1 MLVSRAIVM
10 SCHLSLF
17 FPCRTGSRK
26 RILPDWKNSIKKS
39 SIPADLSARDE
50 RYYYLT
56 RYHSYLWTMSY
67 THGIRNLRISGILIS
82 SPYNGGNRLHLLL
95 YNFRQLLKG
104 EFHNF
109 LPLLLSNQ
117 QFSVLR
123 SGCTIPYHCILLITL
138 FGFFEMKWT
147 YVWIIHCKYTTNDL
161 TICQSGQQDLN
172 LRPHGPQPCALPS
185 YAIPRNAS

>member
-1 MLVSRAIVM
+1 
-10 SCHLSLF
+10 
-17 FPCRTGSRK
+17 
-26 RILPDWKNSIKKS
+26 
-39 SIPADLSARDE
+39 
-50 RYYYLT
+50 
-56 RYHSYLWTMSY
+56 MSY

-185 YAIPRNAS
+185 YAIPRNKNQYNKLFLWFQLFFEKFTKIIQI

>member
-1 MLVSRAIVM
+1 MSRGLGDVYKRQFFFCPFHAFNRRHKI
-10 SCHLSLF
+10 LSLIFAWIHHF
-17 FPCRTGSRK
+17 FFLRYVNIMFGLWGLTVKRHKKIFHLHRLICKRRK
-26 RILPDWKNSIKKS
+26 ILS
-39 SIPADLSARDE
+39 SYAVPL
-50 RYYYLT
+50 LF
-56 RYHSYLWTMSY
+56 MNGSY

-123 SGCTIPYHCILLITL
+123 SECTIPYHCILLITL
-138 FGFFEMKWT
+138 FGFFEMN
-147 YVWIIHCKYTTNDL
+147 IR
-161 TICQSGQQDLN
+161 LN
-172 LRPHGPQPCALPS
+172 HSL
-185 YAIPRNAS
+185 

>member
-1 MLVSRAIVM
+1 
-10 SCHLSLF
+10 
-17 FPCRTGSRK
+17 
-26 RILPDWKNSIKKS
+26 
-39 SIPADLSARDE
+39 
-50 RYYYLT
+50 
-56 RYHSYLWTMSY
+56 MSY

-95 YNFRQLLKG
+95 YDFRQLLKG

-138 FGFFEMKWT
+138 FGFFEMNIRLNHSLQIYCKRFNHMSVGAT
-147 YVWIIHCKYTTNDL
+147 GFEPATSRPPAVHSNQTEPHPVVQLPFFIIQNFPKKVNAL
-161 TICQSGQQDLN
+161 SNKKSGRVILITPPAF
-172 LRPHGPQPCALPS
+172 L
-185 YAIPRNAS
+185 

>member
-1 MLVSRAIVM
+1 MTVFL
-10 SCHLSLF
+10 LF
-17 FPCRTGSRK
+17 LFPLKFLFGFCFWYK
-26 RILPDWKNSIKKS
+26 DIKKS
-39 SIPADLSARDE
+39 SISTDLSARDE
-50 RYYYLT
+50 RYYHLT

>member
-1 MLVSRAIVM
+1 M
-10 SCHLSLF
+10 F
-17 FPCRTGSRK
+17 FPPVSLTYKFSVCFLFLNK
-26 RILPDWKNSIKKS
+26 KKS
-39 SIPADLSARDE
+39 LISTDYCKRRKTSVFAVPL
-50 RYYYLT
+50 LF
-56 RYHSYLWTMSY
+56 MNGSY

-123 SGCTIPYHCILLITL
+123 SECTIPYHCILLITL

-147 YVWIIHCKYTTNDL
+147 YVWIIHCKNIL
-161 TICQSGQQDLN
+161 QTI
-172 LRPHGPQPCALPS
+172 
-185 YAIPRNAS
+185 

>member
-1 MLVSRAIVM
+1 
-10 SCHLSLF
+10 
-17 FPCRTGSRK
+17 
-26 RILPDWKNSIKKS
+26 
-39 SIPADLSARDE
+39 
-50 RYYYLT
+50 
-56 RYHSYLWTMSY
+56 MSY

-172 LRPHGPQPCALPS
+172 LRPHGPQPCALTKLSHTPLEVFYRILS
-185 YAIPRNAS
+185 KSASINWIYSDFFVWWNNSMVKAKGRVEIWK

>member
-1 MLVSRAIVM
+1 
-10 SCHLSLF
+10 
-17 FPCRTGSRK
+17 
-26 RILPDWKNSIKKS
+26 
-39 SIPADLSARDE
+39 
-50 RYYYLT
+50 
-56 RYHSYLWTMSY
+56 MSY

-95 YNFRQLLKG
+95 YDFRQLLKG

-138 FGFFEMKWT
+138 FGFFEMNIRLNHSLQIYYKRFNHMSVGAT
-147 YVWIIHCKYTTNDL
+147 GFEPATSRPPAVRATKLRHTPVRTIISSSLRFCNRFRYTFFYPFQCRIL
-161 TICQSGQQDLN
+161 IL
-172 LRPHGPQPCALPS
+172 LRITS
-185 YAIPRNAS
+185 V

>member
-1 MLVSRAIVM
+1 
-10 SCHLSLF
+10 
-17 FPCRTGSRK
+17 
-26 RILPDWKNSIKKS
+26 
-39 SIPADLSARDE
+39 
-50 RYYYLT
+50 
-56 RYHSYLWTMSY
+56 MSY

-109 LPLLLSNQ
+109 LTLLLSNQ

-172 LRPHGPQPCALPS
+172 LRPHGPLTIEQMNLLLHLWNLRIKCNKKCNKIYRKDFCTCLKQ
-185 YAIPRNAS
+185 ILTLKLIFCQGFFRILKLHF

>member
-1 MLVSRAIVM
+1 
-10 SCHLSLF
+10 
-17 FPCRTGSRK
+17 
-26 RILPDWKNSIKKS
+26 
-39 SIPADLSARDE
+39 
-50 RYYYLT
+50 
-56 RYHSYLWTMSY
+56 MSY

-172 LRPHGPQPCALPS
+172 LRPHGPLTIAQMNLLLHLPS
-185 YAIPRNAS
+185 HETKCNKKCNKTKERTFCTCSKINSNTKKLFRQDSFFKFWNYTFKFSVDTCVFKI

>member
-1 MLVSRAIVM
+1 
-10 SCHLSLF
+10 
-17 FPCRTGSRK
+17 
-26 RILPDWKNSIKKS
+26 
-39 SIPADLSARDE
+39 
-50 RYYYLT
+50 
-56 RYHSYLWTMSY
+56 MSY

-123 SGCTIPYHCILLITL
+123 SECTIPYHCIFTAPSRARYQATPYPVTQVSITNYFCDFNCFLKNLQKLYKFSRKKFHVLFYVIKFLPVYPMYKPYNHLLQLRWHDGL
-138 FGFFEMKWT
+138 FQIVYTHIQFKNFLSSFLILLSIAKL
-147 YVWIIHCKYTTNDL
+147 IHTCIK
-161 TICQSGQQDLN
+161 
-172 LRPHGPQPCALPS
+172 
-185 YAIPRNAS
+185 